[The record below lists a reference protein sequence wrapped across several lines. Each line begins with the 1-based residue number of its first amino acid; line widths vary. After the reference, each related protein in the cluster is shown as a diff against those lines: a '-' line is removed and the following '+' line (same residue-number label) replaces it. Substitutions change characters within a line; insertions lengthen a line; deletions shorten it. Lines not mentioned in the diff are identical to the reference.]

1 MKENLPVVVEVHYT
15 KRSTMPAK
23 LEAKAQELGL
33 TVSQLCRRF
42 ISTGMAQYEPDGDCV
57 PGKSLEDFLVI
68 NGLLKPRSPEEK
80 TADDELLGL

>member
-1 MKENLPVVVEVHYT
+1 MKENLPVVVEVRYT

-42 ISTGMAQYEPDGDCV
+42 ISTGMAQYEPGGDCV
-57 PGKSLEDFLVI
+57 PGESLEGFLVT
-68 NGLLKPRSPEEK
+68 NGLIKPRNPEEK
-80 TADDELLGL
+80 NADDELPGL